1 ATCPADRARQVAG
14 DHRHVLALIL
24 DSLVQAPASI
34 RTAAPATSA
43 KRPGCTMVGLAGQVT
58 LTVGGRPPG
67 WIRSTRILSPESPAG
82 SRWPCAG
89 GPTARRWLP
98 NARRW

>member
-1 ATCPADRARQVAG
+1 
-14 DHRHVLALIL
+14 VLALIL

-43 KRPGCTMVGLAGQVT
+43 KRLGCTMVGLAGQVT

-67 WIRSTRILSPESPAG
+67 WIRSTRILSPDGLIWPSAKVVMGDDGVTADSLSVEGPFRSFHLLAG
-82 SRWPCAG
+82 PSIW
-89 GPTARRWLP
+89 
-98 NARRW
+98 